1 MRNLPIHVHTF
12 DITKLKNQTKLL
24 CNKLS

>member
-24 CNKLS
+24 CN